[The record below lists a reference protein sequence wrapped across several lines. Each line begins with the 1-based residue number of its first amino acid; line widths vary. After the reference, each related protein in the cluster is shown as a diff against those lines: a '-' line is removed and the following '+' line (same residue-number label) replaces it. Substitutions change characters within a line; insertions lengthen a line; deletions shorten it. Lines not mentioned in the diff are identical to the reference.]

1 MLLSGTLELIGYI
14 EKLFHNE
21 QNETKI
27 HIKSYILLQVGKI
40 YYLKEKKKARMM
52 KYIPFPLHNIFIED
66 IHLNG
71 TVCKNIKLNVHISE
85 IISCSQPAKLKFY
98 C

>member
-27 HIKSYILLQVGKI
+27 HIKSHILLQVGKI
-40 YYLKEKKKARMM
+40 YYLKEKKK
-52 KYIPFPLHNIFIED
+52 LE
-66 IHLNG
+66 
-71 TVCKNIKLNVHISE
+71 
-85 IISCSQPAKLKFY
+85 
-98 C
+98 